1 MEFRAVPRR
10 RLNKRFPI
18 GMAGQVAIGI
28 GALLGRWWNLEAG
41 ESMQTFTIITTP
53 NELCSLNGSAKRT
66 RMPTLLPTIR
76 REPAFN

>member
-28 GALLGRWWNLEAG
+28 GALLARWRNPDAG
-41 ESMQTFTIITTP
+41 EAMQTY
-53 NELCSLNGSAKRT
+53 
-66 RMPTLLPTIR
+66 
-76 REPAFN
+76 PADH